1 MKKSFNKLCRFSMA
15 LMATLWAYGATAAE
29 NPRSVAS
36 ESGSRTSRAASRVVS
51 RASGDRARTG
61 GTASRVATQQKK
73 VVVGRGAD
81 SATGMPRSIAR
92 QSVIGL
98 TNRSAVTAPRSAMT
112 AISRAVVR
120 PFGGA
125 TNARSAKR
133 VSDTGLS
140 RAASTARATA
150 VFNDISKIGGGYAA
164 CRESYATCMDQ
175 FCANA
180 NDTFRRCYCSDK
192 FTGFRD
198 TENALDQAKTLL
210 QQFEDNNLN
219 AVDKTAAEVNAMYSA
234 TAGEAA
240 IKTDVSGAQSLLNSI
255 GDLLSGKTT
264 KLKTPTQNTSI
275 SMGIMDIDFS
285 TSIDDIW
292 GGGDSGGSLFSGG
305 ASAIDMT
312 ALEGQALFNTSNKQC
327 VAIIS
332 DSCENQAMLNMATS
346 AYGIMIAQD
355 CNMYEKNVDKKREQV
370 KQAVRQA
377 EKVLRDARLEE
388 YRAHNSADV
397 NECLTKVSN
406 AIKTDVACGPNYERC
421 LDYSGAYVNLSTG
434 EPIYSA
440 RLFQMENLITLDGV
454 GGADILTQNAE
465 FNAFLDERKMFA
477 TSALDSCRSI
487 ADTVWTEFKRTAL
500 IEISQAQDEKLEEV
514 RMSCVSTM
522 ADCYDTQTG
531 ALKAFDTTESQATGA
546 IAAYTSRAMCQEKVV
561 ACAMLYAPNDEQC
574 EFDGNGHIK
583 NSKRCGLAALL
594 NFVDTVDNIRVAEGC
609 ADAVQKYVTDLCTPS
624 SGDKGFPWNCRQ
636 ISSTTTKGDGLGSE
650 KSRVAVNRAA
660 ANQPPVPQE
669 TNATVTQGGGSNG
682 EYQTDF
688 EVLVKEYAVDRCKD
702 PTATYNNYS
711 ALPPDTKRSV
721 QAIIDDTKEQL
732 YEMLETTCEELN
744 GYWYTTQYKKET
756 FSQLQ
761 PLAAFYS
768 NVYGR
773 TPNASEVGKGPG
785 ACIENTKMVRCES
798 YNSGEEEK
806 VATYDAARDE
816 CNFTDAWY
824 KNQCE
829 TILGGYYEGGICYYE
844 KDSNANAGLPAENTS
859 TGSGTADANAGQ
871 LAAQ

>member
-1 MKKSFNKLCRFSMA
+1 MA

-36 ESGSRTSRAASRVVS
+36 ESGARTSRAASRVVS
-51 RASGDRARTG
+51 RASGDRARAG
-61 GTASRVATQQKK
+61 GTASRMASQQKK
-73 VVVGRGAD
+73 VIVGRGAD

-180 NDTFRRCYCSDK
+180 NDTFRRCYCSEK
-192 FTGFRD
+192 FRGFRD
-198 TENALDQAKTLL
+198 TEDALDQAKVLL

-255 GDLLSGKTT
+255 GDLLSGKKT
-264 KLKTPTQNTSI
+264 KLETPQTSTSG
-275 SMGIMDIDFS
+275 SMGIMDLDFS
-285 TSIDDIW
+285 TSMDDIW
-292 GGGDSGGSLFSGG
+292 GGGDSGDSLFSGG
-305 ASAIDMT
+305 ASAVDMT

-332 DSCENQAMLNMATS
+332 DACENQAMLNMATS

-397 NECLTKVSN
+397 NECLTKVRN

-421 LDYSGAYVNLSTG
+421 LDYSGAYINLSTG
-434 EPIYSA
+434 EPIYSS

-454 GGADILTQNAE
+454 GGGDILTQNAE

-477 TSALDSCRSI
+477 TTALDSCRDI
-487 ADTVWTEFKRTAL
+487 ADTVWTEFKRAAL

-546 IAAYTSRAMCQEKVV
+546 IAAYASRAMCQEKVV
-561 ACAMLYAPNDEQC
+561 ACAMLYTPNDEQC

-583 NSKRCGLAALL
+583 NGNRCGLAALL
-594 NFVDTVDNIRVAEGC
+594 NFVDTVDKVRVAEGC

-636 ISSTTTKGDGLGSE
+636 ISSTTTKGGGLGSD

-660 ANQPPVPQE
+660 ANQPSVTQE
-669 TNATVTQGGGSNG
+669 TNDTATQGGVSNG
-682 EYQTDF
+682 EHQTEF

-702 PTATYNNYS
+702 PTSTYNNYS
-711 ALPPDTKRSV
+711 ALPPDTKRTV
-721 QAIIDDTKEQL
+721 QAIIDDTMEQL
-732 YEMLETTCEELN
+732 EYQLMDVCTELK
-744 GYWYTTQYKKET
+744 GYWYSDDYNSSIYQNMT
-756 FSQLQ
+756 
-761 PLAAFYS
+761 PLTAFYS
-768 NVYGR
+768 SVYGR
-773 TPNASEVGKGPG
+773 SVDSAKATQGMG
-785 ACIENTKMVRCES
+785 ACIENTTMVRCLDF
-798 YNSGEEEK
+798 NSDEENQI
-806 VATYDAARDE
+806 ATYNADKDE
-816 CNFTDAWY
+816 CVFTDEWY
-824 KNQCE
+824 KIQCE
-829 TILGGYYEGGICYYE
+829 MIGGYYESAVCWVE
-844 KDSNANAGLPAENTS
+844 K
-859 TGSGTADANAGQ
+859 
-871 LAAQ
+871 

>member
-1 MKKSFNKLCRFSMA
+1 MA
-15 LMATLWAYGATAAE
+15 LMATLWVYGATAAE

-36 ESGSRTSRAASRVVS
+36 ESGARTSRAASRVVS

-61 GTASRVATQQKK
+61 GTASRVASQQKK
-73 VVVGRGAD
+73 VIVGRGAD

-150 VFNDISKIGGGYAA
+150 VFNDISKIGGGYAS
-164 CRESYATCMDQ
+164 CREAYATCMDQ

-264 KLKTPTQNTSI
+264 KLQTPAQNTSI

-292 GGGDSGGSLFSGG
+292 GGGDSGDSLFSGG
-305 ASAIDMT
+305 ASAVDMT

-332 DSCENQAMLNMATS
+332 DACENQAMLNMATS

-421 LDYSGAYVNLSTG
+421 LDYSGAYINLSTG
-434 EPIYSA
+434 EPIYSS
-440 RLFQMENLITLDGV
+440 RLFQLENLITLDGV
-454 GGADILTQNAE
+454 GGGDILTQNPE

-477 TSALDSCRSI
+477 KAALDSCRDI
-487 ADTVWTEFKRTAL
+487 ADTVWTEFKRTAV

-546 IAAYTSRAMCQEKVV
+546 IAAYASRAMCQEKVV
-561 ACAMLYAPNDEQC
+561 ACAMLYAPNDTGKC

-583 NSKRCGLAALL
+583 NGERCGLAALL
-594 NFVDTVDNIRVAEGC
+594 NFVDIVDDVRVAEGC

-636 ISSTTTKGDGLGSE
+636 ISSRTTKGDGLGSD

-660 ANQPPVPQE
+660 ANQPSVPQE
-669 TNATVTQGGGSNG
+669 TNATATQGGVSNG
-682 EYQTDF
+682 GTDSSSKPGLDSTYKTEF

-702 PTATYNNYS
+702 PTSKDNNYS
-711 ALPPDTKRSV
+711 ALPSDTKRTV
-721 QAIIDDTKEQL
+721 QAIIDDTMEQL
-732 YEMLETTCEELN
+732 EYQLMDVCTELK
-744 GYWYTTQYKKET
+744 GYWYSDDYNTSNYQNLK
-756 FSQLQ
+756 
-761 PLAAFYS
+761 PLTAFYS
-768 NVYGR
+768 SVYSRSVDPAKATQGM
-773 TPNASEVGKGPG
+773 G
-785 ACIENTKMVRCES
+785 ACIENTTMVRCLDF
-798 YNSGEEEK
+798 NSNEENQI
-806 VATYDAARDE
+806 ATYNADKDE
-816 CNFTDAWY
+816 CVFTEEWY
-824 KNQCE
+824 KRQCE
-829 TILGGYYEGGICYYE
+829 MIGGYYEGAVCWVE
-844 KDSNANAGLPAENTS
+844 KK
-859 TGSGTADANAGQ
+859 
-871 LAAQ
+871 

>member
-36 ESGSRTSRAASRVVS
+36 ESGARTSRAASRVVS
-51 RASGDRARTG
+51 RASGDRARTDG
-61 GTASRVATQQKK
+61 AGISRAATQSKK

-98 TNRSAVTAPRSAMT
+98 TNRSAITAPRSAMT

-150 VFNDISKIGGGYAA
+150 VFSDISKIGGGYAS
-164 CRESYATCMDQ
+164 CREAYATCMDQ

-219 AVDKTAAEVNAMYSA
+219 AVDKSAAEVDAMYSA

-264 KLKTPTQNTSI
+264 KLQTPAQNTSV
-275 SMGIMDIDFS
+275 SMGIMDVDFS

-292 GGGDSGGSLFSGG
+292 GGGDSGDSLFSGG
-305 ASAIDMT
+305 SSVVDMT
-312 ALEGQALFNTSNKQC
+312 ALEGQALFNASNKQC

-332 DSCENQAMLNMATS
+332 DACENQAMLSMATS

-397 NECLTKVSN
+397 NECLTKVRN

-421 LDYSGAYVNLSTG
+421 LDYSGAYINLSTG
-434 EPIYSA
+434 EPIYSS
-440 RLFQMENLITLDGV
+440 RLFQLENLITLDGV
-454 GGADILTQNAE
+454 GGGDILTQNPN

-477 TSALDSCRSI
+477 KTALDSCRDI

-531 ALKAFDTTESQATGA
+531 ALKAFDTTESQTTGA
-546 IAAYTSRAMCQEKVV
+546 IAAYASRAMCQEKVV
-561 ACAMLYAPNDEQC
+561 ACAMLYAPNDTGKC

-583 NSKRCGLAALL
+583 NGERCGLAALL
-594 NFVDTVDNIRVAEGC
+594 NFVDIVDNVRVAEGC
-609 ADAVQKYVTDLCTPS
+609 ADAVQKYVNDLCTPS

-636 ISSTTTKGDGLGSE
+636 ISSRTTKSGN

-660 ANQPPVPQE
+660 ANQTPVPQE
-669 TNATVTQGGGSNG
+669 TNATTNLSQGGVSNG
-682 EYQTDF
+682 ETASTSKPELDSTYKTEF

-702 PTATYNNYS
+702 PTSTDNNYS
-711 ALPPDTKRSV
+711 ALPSDTKRTV
-721 QAIIDDTKEQL
+721 QAIIDDTMEQL
-732 YEMLETTCEELN
+732 ESQLMDVCTELK
-744 GYWYTTQYKKET
+744 GYWYSDEYNSSNYKNLK
-756 FSQLQ
+756 
-761 PLAAFYS
+761 PLTAFYS
-768 NVYGR
+768 SVYGR
-773 TPNASEVGKGPG
+773 SVNNSQIGSGMG
-785 ACIENTKMVRCES
+785 ACIENTTMVRCLDF
-798 YNSGEEEK
+798 NSDEENQI
-806 VATYDAARDE
+806 ATYNADKDE
-816 CNFTDAWY
+816 CVFTDDWY
-824 KNQCE
+824 KRQCE
-829 TILGGYYEGGICYYE
+829 MIGGYYEGAVCWVE
-844 KDSNANAGLPAENTS
+844 KD
-859 TGSGTADANAGQ
+859 
-871 LAAQ
+871 